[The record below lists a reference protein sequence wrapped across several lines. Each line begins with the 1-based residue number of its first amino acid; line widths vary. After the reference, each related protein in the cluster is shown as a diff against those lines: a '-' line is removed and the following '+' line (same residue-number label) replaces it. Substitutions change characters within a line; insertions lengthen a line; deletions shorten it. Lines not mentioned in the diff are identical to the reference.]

1 MQEKPFGS
9 NNNFYKKSC
18 FVSEN
23 MFLIDLE
30 PFLEDLNN
38 LGTYLN

>member
-1 MQEKPFGS
+1 
-9 NNNFYKKSC
+9 
-18 FVSEN
+18 

-38 LGTYLN
+38 LGTYLNWFDTNL